1 MYDSEINNRAIQTI
15 PLDDGHGIDT
25 KITKNI
31 NTIVWKYADIVEKEI
46 KIEKET

>member
-1 MYDSEINNRAIQTI
+1 MTVRSTTKPFK

-46 KIEKET
+46 KIEK